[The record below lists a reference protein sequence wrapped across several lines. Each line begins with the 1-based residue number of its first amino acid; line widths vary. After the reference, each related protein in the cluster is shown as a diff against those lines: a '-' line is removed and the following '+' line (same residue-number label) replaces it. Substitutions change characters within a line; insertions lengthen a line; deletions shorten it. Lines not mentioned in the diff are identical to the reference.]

1 MTTITAQK
9 KGKRSKSTNDEVL
22 DMTFEKIQDKET
34 VSELGAISMLEF
46 GVSSP
51 TDNQADLYQKGAG
64 DEFGVPNNVFGS
76 EMTSEQGGSVYA
88 GIVAY
93 TAVRDAY
100 RSYITIPFLK
110 GKENISLSK
119 GLQYCVQFDVSLA
132 ESSKFACKHV
142 GAYLSK
148 EAPSLEEEGNLY
160 MSENVIK
167 GKHNRIHKGFF
178 GWDKVCEIYT
188 AKGNEKFITIGNFD
202 RITDKDKEVVKK
214 PKT

>member
-1 MTTITAQK
+1 
-9 KGKRSKSTNDEVL
+9 
-22 DMTFEKIQDKET
+22 MTFEDIQDKEK

-51 TDNQADLYQKGAG
+51 TDNQADLFQKGAG
-64 DEFGVPNNVFGS
+64 DEFGVPNNVWGS
-76 EMTSEQGGSVYA
+76 EMHSETAGEVYA

-93 TAVRDAY
+93 TPARDAY
-100 RSYITIPFLK
+100 RSYITIPFMK
-110 GKENISLSK
+110 GKQNISLSK
-119 GLQYCVQFDVSLA
+119 GLQYCIQFDVSLA
-132 ESSKFACKHV
+132 ESSKFACKNI

-148 EAPSLEEEGNLY
+148 EAPSLENEGNLY

-202 RITDKDKEVVKK
+202 RMSDNDKVTVKK
-214 PKT
+214 TKDI